1 MTQERL
7 YAAADTITLELD
19 IHQLKRLLQ
28 QHTLHVSDIRCCR
41 HQDKLRLQQ
50 LLLQAITEII

>member
-7 YAAADTITLELD
+7 HAAADTITLELD

-50 LLLQAITEII
+50 LLLQAMQK

>member
-7 YAAADTITLELD
+7 HAAADTITLELD

-50 LLLQAITEII
+50 LLLQAMTEIN